1 MKYQHARHCLE
12 VVTRKCESGNN
23 SKQQKYHIL
32 LKNYEV
38 QSEKINV
45 LEQKT
50 ASIELEIIHCKKL
63 IHELE

>member
-50 ASIELEIIHCKKL
+50 ASIEL
-63 IHELE
+63 